1 MPKSKHRKSHQ
12 SKLEQ
17 YKTNKKIEQDAFKKK
32 MIDNY
37 MKLQQEALANREEH
51 TSTEEVI
58 GPDINI
64 DELNMIDE
72 WEPVAMES
80 SDLVIDVDNSVI
92 DPLNLDEKW
101 NEIEN
106 NKNELGNSF
115 NQPLDSKIEL

>member
-1 MPKSKHRKSHQ
+1 MGTSRHRKDHKK
-12 SKLEQ
+12 KLEQ
-17 YKTNKKIEQDAFKKK
+17 YKANKKIEQDAFKKK

-64 DELNMIDE
+64 DDLNMIDE
-72 WEPVAMES
+72 WEPVTMEN
-80 SDLVIDVDNSVI
+80 VIDVDNSVI

-101 NEIEN
+101 NEIEI
-106 NKNELGNSF
+106 EE
-115 NQPLDSKIEL
+115 SKDLNDKPIEL